1 MSALVPGGLLVELAL
16 PFGVLLALLLP
27 VPLYPIHVPRDM
39 PREFLVAGLAY
50 RPVMQREERPDHAH
64 GRDHR
69 DIAAD
74 QQEQAE
80 EDDGA
85 DP

>member
-1 MSALVPGGLLVELAL
+1 MGIPLPLEPLRGRLL
-16 PFGVLLALLLP
+16 PFLAVALQAA
-27 VPLYPIHVPRDM
+27 LYPIHVPRDM

-50 RPVMQREERPDHAH
+50 RPVMEREERPDHAH